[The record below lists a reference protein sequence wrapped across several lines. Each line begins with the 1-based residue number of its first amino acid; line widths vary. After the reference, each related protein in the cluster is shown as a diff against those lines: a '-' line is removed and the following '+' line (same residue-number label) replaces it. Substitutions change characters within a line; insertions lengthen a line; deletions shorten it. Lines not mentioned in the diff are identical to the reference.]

1 MIMEAMKKDLKTRN
15 LVLTILALF
24 AVAMA
29 LFDAFVAPQALKE
42 SPVFAFQV
50 GLTAVLALVSSILL
64 IRNRKAM
71 TDEIKLKKL
80 YNYEHDERMA
90 TIKAKA
96 GLPMILVTSVLMLV
110 AAIIAGYVNITVFYT
125 LVAAAAAQVLL
136 ALVVK
141 VIVMRRM

>member
-1 MIMEAMKKDLKTRN
+1 MIMDAMKKDLKTRN

-50 GLTAVLALVSSILL
+50 GLTAVLALVSSLLL
-64 IRNRKAM
+64 IRNKKAM

-80 YNYEHDERMA
+80 YHYEHDERMA
-90 TIKAKA
+90 AIKAKA